1 MEYKYIVRFAHVNEE
16 AADITGGIH
25 HGPGE
30 MEITTY
36 EPVET
41 QQQRDDVAAIV
52 GRAMHKKHGVTGIA
66 VQAIIPVDDAQNVL
80 DERQVVDNS
89 EHKVI
94 DAADF
99 PGDDE

>member
-1 MEYKYIVRFAHVNEE
+1 MEYKYRVKFAHVNEKV
-16 AADITGGIH
+16 ADVSGGIH

-30 MEITTY
+30 MDITTY

-41 QQQRDDVAAIV
+41 QQQKDDIAAVV

-66 VQAIIPVDDAQNVL
+66 IQAIIPLNDTGTVS
-80 DERQVVDNS
+80 DERVVIDNT

-99 PGDDE
+99 SDENE

>member
-16 AADITGGIH
+16 ADDVTGGVH

-41 QQQRDDVAAIV
+41 QQQKNDVATIV
-52 GRAMHKKHGVTGIA
+52 GRAMHKKHGVTEI
-66 VQAIIPVDDAQNVL
+66 VIQAIIPIKDKN
-80 DERQVVDNS
+80 
-89 EHKVI
+89 KVI

-99 PGDDE
+99 PSDDE